1 MTNDRESTT
10 QGDLNALWAAIG
22 ELHGTVGRIEGAVR
36 RLEGAVNGLVE
47 GQRQLFEGQR
57 QINQRIDRLIVV
69 SITAGS
75 TLTAVMIGGLVA
87 VAILG

>member
-1 MTNDRESTT
+1 MTDDREPTT
-10 QGDLNALWAAIG
+10 QGDLNAIWTAIADLRG
-22 ELHGTVGRIEGAVR
+22 AVGRI
-36 RLEGAVNGLVE
+36 EGAVNGLVE

-75 TLTAVMIGGLVA
+75 TLTAAMIGGLVSI
-87 VAILG
+87 AILG